1 MRGQSGATNTESTT
15 NFPKPLTDNVWSSKI
30 MTQGDGRPAR
40 TIATLNTAATKFGN
54 GGRRIDSL
62 RQLAYD
68 CGLTNDHARVF
79 GKLTATATWEKLLLS
94 HGLEF
99 EPRIENFSNTVASA
113 NQESSRQINL
123 LEWVDFGQLIAV
135 SLASVGLA
143 VLVLSLWPRI
153 NPLNLFPPIRIH
165 IQIGATK

>member
-1 MRGQSGATNTESTT
+1 
-15 NFPKPLTDNVWSSKI
+15 
-30 MTQGDGRPAR
+30 MTYGDGRPSLDAAKLNSSV
-40 TIATLNTAATKFGN
+40 ATRFGN
-54 GGRRIDSL
+54 GGRRIDAL

-68 CGLTNDHARVF
+68 CGLTNEQARAF
-79 GKLTATATWEKLLLS
+79 GKLTATATWEKLLLA

-99 EPRIENFSNTVASA
+99 ESKMEIANNTIATA
-113 NQESSRQINL
+113 NQELVRQINFF
-123 LEWVDFGQLIAV
+123 EWVDLSQLIAV

-153 NPLNLFPPIRIH
+153 NPLNLFPPVRIN